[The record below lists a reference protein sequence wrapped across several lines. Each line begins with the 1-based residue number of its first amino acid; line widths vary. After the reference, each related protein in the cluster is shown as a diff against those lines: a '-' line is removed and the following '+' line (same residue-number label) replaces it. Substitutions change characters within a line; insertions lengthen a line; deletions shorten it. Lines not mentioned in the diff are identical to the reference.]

1 LILTLIYFNMK
12 KNVFLL
18 FCLSFIFISCSSD
31 DPDPVNEE
39 EVITTITVVLSAT
52 GQNDVTLQ
60 SRDLD
65 GDGPDAP
72 VITVSGSLAPNTT
85 YAGSITLLNETES
98 PVEDITEEVEEE
110 DEEHQFF
117 FEFSGSITN
126 IVYAD
131 QDANGNPVG
140 LDFDLTTGATGPG
153 TILITLRHEPNKTAQ
168 GVADGDI
175 TNAGGE
181 TDIAQSFTVS
191 VQ

>member
-1 LILTLIYFNMK
+1 MK

-126 IVYAD
+126 VVYAD

-153 TILITLRHEPNKTAQ
+153 TVLITLRHEPNKTAQ